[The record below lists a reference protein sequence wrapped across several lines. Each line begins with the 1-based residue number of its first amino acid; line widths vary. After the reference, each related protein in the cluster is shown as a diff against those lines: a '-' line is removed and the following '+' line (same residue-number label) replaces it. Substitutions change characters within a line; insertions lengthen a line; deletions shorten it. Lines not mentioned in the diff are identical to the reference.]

1 MNLTPRESEIL
12 AAIIAGKMNKQIARE
27 QGRALG
33 TIRTQIT
40 TLLRKVGV
48 RSRVE
53 LAVWGVMTQSL
64 SCRSLEGGASCH
76 MDAVKMN
83 RGLL

>member
-1 MNLTPRESEIL
+1 MNLTPRESEVL
-12 AAIIAGKMNKQIARE
+12 TAIIAGKMNKQIAAE

-53 LAVWGVMTQSL
+53 LVVWAI
-64 SCRSLEGGASCH
+64 RSGA
-76 MDAVKMN
+76 A
-83 RGLL
+83 

>member
-1 MNLTPRESEIL
+1 MNLTPRESEVL
-12 AAIIAGKMNKQIARE
+12 SAIIAGKMNKQIAAE

-53 LAVWGVMTQSL
+53 LVVWAI
-64 SCRSLEGGASCH
+64 RSGA
-76 MDAVKMN
+76 A
-83 RGLL
+83 